1 MARPAG
7 RLAAGDRTK
16 PLILVAEDDPGARE
30 RIAVELNRRFGPD
43 YEIVV
48 LASGHLAVQ
57 TLEETHRRNREVA
70 VALSGVALP
79 DLPGTEVLAQVH
91 RWHPTARRGLL
102 IDWGDWAK
110 PEIAQ
115 AVLRAMGLGVIDYY
129 VLRPWRSPDEL
140 FIRTVAEFVHEWSR
154 THAEG
159 GGPIT
164 LIGDRWSARASEVRS
179 ILTRNGVPHV
189 FRYADEPAAE
199 SQLAA
204 LGADCKRPVLV
215 GLDGVALQRPSD
227 LQVAEACGLPT
238 TLQTSEVDLLI
249 VGAGP
254 AGLAAAVYAGS
265 EGLST
270 LVIERET
277 IGGQAGSSSLIRN
290 YLGFARGVSGAELTM
305 RAYQQAWVFGVRFLM
320 MHEVVELRAE
330 AARLVAVLSDDQE
343 VRARAVVIAT
353 GVSYRRLE
361 APGLPEREGA
371 GVFYGASI
379 AEAQALRGEPVVVVG
394 GGNSAGQA
402 AMHLAKYASTVTM
415 LIRGET
421 LASSMSRYLIDEIN
435 AASNIDVLYGAEIAA
450 AEGTGRLEQLTI
462 RDRASQRTR
471 DLPVTGL
478 FVLVGARPH
487 TDWLPAAV
495 ARDPWGYVITG
506 SGLLDAELAPAWPLE
521 RSPEPFETRLPGV
534 FAVGDV
540 RQRAVKRVA
549 SAVGEGSVV
558 VSQVHTHL
566 ARETEA
572 DE

>member
-1 MARPAG
+1 MNRVPTP
-7 RLAAGDRTK
+7 DHVN
-16 PLILVAEDDPGARE
+16 PIILVADQDPGARE
-30 RIAVELNRRFGPD
+30 RIAAELLRRFGPD

-48 LASGHLAVQ
+48 LANGQAALE
-57 TLEETHRRNREVA
+57 TLEHAQADGREVA
-70 VALSGVALP
+70 VALCGVALP
-79 DLPGTEVLAQVH
+79 DASGTEVLAQVQ

-102 IDWGDWAK
+102 IDWGDWAQ
-110 PEIAQ
+110 PDIARE
-115 AVLRAMGLGVIDYY
+115 VLRAMSKGCIDYY

-154 THAEG
+154 TDTEG
-159 GGPIT
+159 GSPIT
-164 LIGDRWSARASEVRS
+164 LIGDRGSPRTSQVRS

-189 FRYADEPAAE
+189 FRYADDPAAGPL
-199 SQLAA
+199 LAA
-204 LGADCKRPVLV
+204 IGPECARPVLV
-215 GLDGVALQRPSD
+215 GLDGVARERPTD

-238 TLQTSEVDLLI
+238 RLETAEVDLVI

-320 MHEVVELRAE
+320 MREVIELRPE
-330 AARLVAVLSDDQE
+330 AARLVVALSNDQE
-343 VRARAVVIAT
+343 VRARAVIIAT
-353 GVSYRRLE
+353 GVSYRRLD
-361 APGLPEREGA
+361 APGLDAHEGA

-379 AEAQALRGEPVVVVG
+379 AEAQALRGESVVVVG

-402 AMHLAKYASTVTM
+402 AMHLARYARKVTM
-415 LIRGET
+415 LIRGQT
-421 LASSMSRYLIDEIN
+421 LASSMSRYLIDEID
-435 AASNIDVLYGAEIAA
+435 AAANIEVVFGTEIAA
-450 AEGTGRLEQLTI
+450 AEGSGRLEALTL
-462 RDRASQRTR
+462 RDRATQRTYTV
-471 DLPVTGL
+471 PAAGL
-478 FVLVGARPH
+478 FVLVGAHPH
-487 TDWLPAAV
+487 TDWLPETV
-495 ARDPWGYVITG
+495 ARDPWGYVVTG
-506 SGLLDAELAPAWPLE
+506 AELEAETQEPAWPLA
-521 RSPEPFETRLPGV
+521 RAPQPFETRLPGV

-558 VSQVHTHL
+558 VTQVHAHL
-566 ARETEA
+566 AREPAT
-572 DE
+572 DGGRG